1 MIIILNQLNMSR
13 DLNYC
18 RAILKKVSFDPT
30 LFKKEFTKAY
40 RLLEPEERIEL
51 IDWVKGF
58 VNNNSELRLVISSN
72 SDVFTL
78 V

>member
-1 MIIILNQLNMSR
+1 MSR

-18 RAILKKVSFDPT
+18 RAILKKASIDPT

-58 VNNNSELRLVISSN
+58 VKNNSELRLVISSN
-72 SDVFTL
+72 
-78 V
+78 

>member
-1 MIIILNQLNMSR
+1 LN
-13 DLNYC
+13 
-18 RAILKKVSFDPT
+18 SFDPT

-58 VNNNSELRLVISSN
+58 VKNNSELRLVISSN